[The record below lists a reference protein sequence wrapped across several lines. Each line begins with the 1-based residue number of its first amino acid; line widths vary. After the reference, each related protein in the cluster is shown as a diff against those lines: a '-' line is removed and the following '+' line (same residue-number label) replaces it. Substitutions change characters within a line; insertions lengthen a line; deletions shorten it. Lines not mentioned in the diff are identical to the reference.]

1 MKNNNILAACLIAS
15 MGISILLFMSLKDN
29 EGKIDELEKKQQAI
43 DSTYVEALMIEN
55 EVIKKKIYVIDSLR
69 KENLELQYQNDSL
82 EVMIIYI
89 DKAVH
94 NNKTKLEQRM
104 KYVDTLNVE
113 SMIKYFKNNLYKK

>member
-15 MGISILLFMSLKDN
+15 IGVSLLLFMSLKNN
-29 EGKIDELEKKQQAI
+29 EGKIEDLEKEQQRS
-43 DSTYVEALMIEN
+43 DSTYVEALLLEN
-55 EVIKKKIYVIDSLR
+55 DVIKHKIYVIDSLKR
-69 KENLELQYQNDSL
+69 ENLELKFQNDSL

-89 DKAVH
+89 DRAVR